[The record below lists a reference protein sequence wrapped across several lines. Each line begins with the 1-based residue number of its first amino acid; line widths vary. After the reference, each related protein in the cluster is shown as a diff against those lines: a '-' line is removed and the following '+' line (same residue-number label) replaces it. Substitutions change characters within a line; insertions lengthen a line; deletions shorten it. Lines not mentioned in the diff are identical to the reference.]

1 MKNNLLIFSV
11 ITALISAPVYGTE
24 SEKKSIKL
32 SSRIFNM
39 LEAGYEGAS
48 LLVLATGV
56 YFLGSKAGNNM
67 KVVAETACG
76 KPGTKQMDD
85 LFGALGG
92 KALAPLLG
100 VSLGYL
106 YEKISGQD
114 EPLVSEGVDA
124 VDLLTQ
130 PGKDQSSAQN

>member
-1 MKNNLLIFSV
+1 MKNNLLTVSI
-11 ITALISAPVYGTE
+11 IAALGCAPVYGTAP
-24 SEKKSIKL
+24 EKKSIKSL
-32 SSRIFNM
+32 VSKRVLNM
-39 LEAGYEGAS
+39 LEAGYEAT
-48 LLVLATGV
+48 LMVAFATGV

-67 KVVAETACG
+67 KVVAETSFG

-85 LFGALGG
+85 LFGAIGG

-106 YEKISGQD
+106 YEKLSGQD
-114 EPLVSEGVDA
+114 ELLVSEGTDA

-130 PGKDQSSAQN
+130 PGKDKAE